1 VKLCE
6 LASFIKSSN
15 AGATALTFDIGF
27 DDPKKYQHVL
37 GTGAISPQSVAK
49 LYRLTPEQVEI
60 FNYTPA
66 LAIKI
71 TMPRPV
77 ISGGV
82 AERDFDG
89 VQQFAPLLDIEV
101 PEGKISDAS

>member
-1 VKLCE
+1 VRLCE

-27 DDPKKYQHVL
+27 DDAATYQHVL
-37 GTGAISPQSVAK
+37 DTQAISPHSVAK
-49 LYRLTPEQVEI
+49 LYGLAPEQVRI
-60 FNYTPA
+60 FDYTPA
-66 LAIKI
+66 FAIKI
-71 TMPRPV
+71 TIPRPV

-89 VQQFAPLLDIEV
+89 VQQFAPLLDIEI
-101 PEGKISDAS
+101 PDIKIPHV